1 MGGQGREERK
11 APAQPAAE
19 KKVRGGRY
27 VTRQNGS
34 QVNLCEKPG
43 ENRMWSGRRKATWQS
58 ALKKRVLESIVNGFA
73 QIER

>member
-11 APAQPAAE
+11 APAQAAAE
-19 KKVRGGRY
+19 KVRGGRY
-27 VTRQNGS
+27 VTWQKGS

-43 ENRMWSGRRKATWQS
+43 EKRVWSGRRKATWQS